1 MSARID
7 LKPIQTQNGVAS
19 FVPHYQPIVSLR
31 NKKISKYEMLAR
43 FISGDGHALSPI
55 DMADMFDNERFLKEL
70 LTQSIHIMST
80 STHMQKVSIN
90 IDPICFENSFVY
102 DLLDSVPHNLCSLID
117 FEITERDIGNNL
129 TALISAVPQ
138 LRKRGFKVSMDDF
151 GSGSANL
158 RCLEK
163 VKFDAI
169 KIDGYF
175 LKNARN
181 GSGLSKLK
189 SMVEFLR
196 HYEVELI
203 AEHIENEEIAMIAEG
218 LGFDY
223 GQGFYYGMPKP
234 KIILDE
240 NDYHEKIIAS

>member
-1 MSARID
+1 MSAIID
-7 LKPIQTQNGVAS
+7 RKPIQTSNGVAT
-19 FVPHYQPIVSLR
+19 FIPHYQPIVSLR

-43 FISGDGHALSPI
+43 FISGDGYALNPI
-55 DMADMFDNERFLKEL
+55 DMADMFDDAAFLKEL
-70 LTQSIHIMST
+70 LTQSIHVMSA
-80 STHMQKVSIN
+80 STHNQKVSIN
-90 IDPICFENSFVY
+90 IDPICFEQSFAY
-102 DLLDSVPHNLCSLID
+102 DLLDSVPNELCSRID

-129 TALISAVPQ
+129 NTLVNAVPQ

-151 GSGSANL
+151 GSGAANF

-175 LKNARN
+175 LKNARTS
-181 GSGLSKLK
+181 SGLSKLR

-203 AEHIENEEIAMIAEG
+203 AEHIEDEEIAMIAEG

-234 KIILDE
+234 KIIIDE
-240 NDYHEKIIAS
+240 DDYHEKTIAS